1 MLDNTII
8 IFTSDNGGPA
18 NGLNMNWATNYPLR
32 GAKTTVFEGKLLT
45 DIILWR
51 YPLDFRGR
59 RFLQQKVSRDRKI
72 AKFRGFKFRDF
83 YFFIENLRKK
93 LSRFFKN
100 LFNGNNFR
108 GWDG

>member
-51 YPLDFRGR
+51 CSLDFK
-59 RFLQQKVSRDRKI
+59 FLQQKVSRDRKI

-83 YFFIENLRKK
+83 YFFYRKFTQK
-93 LSRFFKN
+93 TFVRFFKN
-100 LFNGNNFR
+100 LLNGMAR
-108 GWDG
+108 E